1 MRNNKISEVTKT
13 RAVQNY
19 ITKARSLLLGHVLRM
34 NENTPVK
41 KDLKYLL
48 IKPSALAKKFRGRK
62 DRKLS

>member
-1 MRNNKISEVTKT
+1 
-13 RAVQNY
+13 
-19 ITKARSLLLGHVLRM
+19 M

-62 DRKLS
+62 RSKIVITLNRDIKRTEKAVQ